1 MAGFR
6 KAQPEQAALKIGMY
20 GLAGSGKTFTALLC
34 AEGLSKVIGKRI
46 AYIDTE
52 HGTDFYAQDVPQRA
66 YHPSAFDFD
75 AIYTRSITEVQ
86 RETQK
91 IDQKKYGII
100 VIDSVTHL
108 WEAAIQAYA
117 GDLTKIGTIPLHA
130 WGKIKKPY
138 KEIMAFLLSSTLH
151 VFILGRQG
159 NEFEV
164 DDRTGELAKV
174 GVRMKAE
181 PETAYE
187 PHILFRMQAEKQ
199 KDAVALITAYAEK
212 DRTGI
217 LAGHT
222 FQLPTFDSLI
232 KPLLP
237 LLGTKQATVEDV
249 DSVAARD
256 AEALDEAGKQKEKAG
271 ADILAQFSAR
281 ITLCTTPDQ
290 LKALGK
296 EITPELKKQ
305 MTNQQVSE
313 LRDRYLDAE
322 GKLKA
327 K

>member
-34 AEGLSKVIGKRI
+34 AEGLAKVTERRI

-66 YHPSAFDFD
+66 VHPSAFDFD
-75 AIYTRSITEVQ
+75 AIYTRSITEINK
-86 RETQK
+86 EIQK
-91 IDQKKYGII
+91 IDLEKYGII
-100 VIDSVTHL
+100 IIDSVTHL
-108 WEAAIQAYA
+108 WEAAISAYA

-138 KEIMAFLLSSTLH
+138 KEIMAFLLASSLH

-164 DDRTGELAKV
+164 DDRTGELSKV

-181 PETAYE
+181 GETAYE
-187 PHILFRMQAEKQ
+187 PHILLRMEAERQ
-199 KDAVALITAYAEK
+199 KDADAIITAFAEK

-217 LAGHT
+217 LAGRT
-222 FQLPTFDSLI
+222 FKTPTYDALI
-232 KPLLP
+232 KPLLG
-237 LLGTKQATVEDV
+237 LLGKKQAAVEDT
-249 DSVAARD
+249 DAVAARD
-256 AEALDEAGKQKEKAG
+256 AEALDAQEKTKEKVG
-271 ADILAQFSAR
+271 AEILAQYSAR
-281 ITLCTTPDQ
+281 ITLCTKIEE
-290 LKALGK
+290 LKAIGK
-296 EITPELKKQ
+296 EITPLLKKQ
-305 MTNQQVSE
+305 MTNQQVAE
-313 LRDRYLDAE
+313 LRDKYLDAE
-322 GKLKA
+322 AKLKT